1 MPSRKMS
8 DKTKFAIFILTH
20 GRPQNVRTYDT
31 LRRSGYTGKIYIVI
45 DNEDPTGQEYKDIFG
60 ADNVFEFDK
69 GEISKTFDV
78 GDTNRDQRTI
88 VYARNAT
95 QLIAKELGLDYHAQF
110 DDDYHSLAHRSIK
123 KNKLISRK
131 IEKFDQVVSMMLDLL
146 EDTNALTVALSQ
158 GGDHIGGI
166 LGNYR
171 KGVLRKAMNS
181 QFIRTD
187 RPVKFVGR
195 INEDVNSYVVL
206 GSRGQLFFTITDM
219 SLHQVPTQSSPGGMT
234 DTYLE
239 TGTYLK
245 SFFTVMMA
253 PSSVKIRMMGQ
264 SGRRLHHSILWENT
278 VPKIISPRHR
288 KK

>member
-1 MPSRKMS
+1 MS
-8 DKTKFAIFILTH
+8 DKSKFAILILTH
-20 GRPQNVRTYDT
+20 GRPYHVRTFDS
-31 LRRSGYTGKIYIVI
+31 LRRSGYTGPIYLVI
-45 DNEDPTGQEYKDIFG
+45 DNEDETADDYRKVFG
-60 ADNVFEFDK
+60 ADNVFQFDK
-69 GEISKTFDV
+69 AKVAKTFDE
-78 GDTNRDQRTI
+78 GDTNPDRRTI
-88 VYARNAT
+88 VYARNASYE
-95 QLIAKELGLDYHAQF
+95 IAEQLGLDYFAQF
-110 DDDYHSLAHRSIK
+110 DDDYTNFSYRYIRN
-123 KNKLISRK
+123 NKMLSHTIRN
-131 IEKFDQVVSMMLDLL
+131 FDHIIPVMLDLL
-146 EDTNALTVALSQ
+146 ENTNALTVAFSQ

-195 INEDVNSYVVL
+195 INEDVNAYVVW
-206 GSRGQLFFTITDM
+206 GSRGELFFTLTD
-219 SLHQVPTQSSPGGMT
+219 LQLNQVTTQSNPGGMT

-239 TGTYLK
+239 SGTYLK

-264 SGRRLHHSILWENT
+264 TGRRLHHAILWENT

>member
-1 MPSRKMS
+1 
-8 DKTKFAIFILTH
+8 
-20 GRPQNVRTYDT
+20 
-31 LRRSGYTGKIYIVI
+31 VI
-45 DNEDPTGQEYKDIFG
+45 DNEDETADDYRKVFG
-60 ADNVFEFDK
+60 ADNVFQFDK
-69 GEISKTFDV
+69 AKVAKTFDE
-78 GDTNRDQRTI
+78 GDTNPDRRTI
-88 VYARNAT
+88 VYARNASYE
-95 QLIAKELGLDYHAQF
+95 IAEQLGLDYFAQF
-110 DDDYHSLAHRSIK
+110 DDDYTNFSYRYIRN
-123 KNKLISRK
+123 NKMLSHTIRN
-131 IEKFDQVVSMMLDLL
+131 FDHIIPVMLDLL
-146 EDTNALTVALSQ
+146 ENTNALTVAFSQ

-195 INEDVNSYVVL
+195 INEDVNAYVVW
-206 GSRGQLFFTITDM
+206 GSRGELFFTLTD
-219 SLHQVPTQSSPGGMT
+219 LQLNQVTTQSNPGGMT

-239 TGTYLK
+239 SGTYLK

-264 SGRRLHHSILWENT
+264 TGRRLHHAILWENT

>member
-1 MPSRKMS
+1 MA
-8 DKTKFAIFILTH
+8 DKSKFAILILTH
-20 GRPQNVRTYDT
+20 GRPHHVRTYDS
-31 LRRSGYTGKIYIVI
+31 LRRSGYTGPIYLVI
-45 DNEDPTGQEYKDIFG
+45 DNEDATGQEYRDVFG
-60 ADNVFEFDK
+60 PENVFEFDK
-69 GEISKTFDV
+69 EAIAKQVDT
-78 GDTNRDQRTI
+78 GDLNPSRKSTLFVRT
-88 VYARNAT
+88 ALPA
-95 QLIAKELGLDYHAQF
+95 IAKEIGLDYYAQF
-110 DDDYHSLAHRSIK
+110 DDDYTNFSYRYIR
-123 KNKLISRK
+123 KNKMLSHTIRN
-131 IEKFDQVVSMMLDLL
+131 FDHIIPVMLDLL

-181 QFIRTD
+181 QFVRTD
-187 RPVKFVGR
+187 RPIQFFGR
-195 INEDVNSYVVL
+195 LNEDVNPYVVL
-206 GSRGQLFFTITDM
+206 GSRGELFFTLTDIQ
-219 SLHQVPTQSSPGGMT
+219 LNQIPTQSNPGGMT

-239 TGTYLK
+239 SGTYLK

-288 KK
+288 KN

>member
-1 MPSRKMS
+1 MA
-8 DKTKFAIFILTH
+8 DKSKFAILILTH
-20 GRPQNVRTYDT
+20 GRPHHVRTYDS
-31 LRRSGYTGKIYIVI
+31 LRRSGYTGPIYLVI
-45 DNEDPTGQEYKDIFG
+45 DDEDPTGDQYRDVYGPE
-60 ADNVFEFDK
+60 NVFEFNK
-69 GEISKTFDV
+69 EEIAKQVDT
-78 GDTNRDQRTI
+78 GDTNPSRKSTLFVRTALP
-88 VYARNAT
+88 V
-95 QLIAKELGLDYHAQF
+95 IAKEIGLDYFAQF
-110 DDDYHSLAHRSIK
+110 DDDYTNFSYRYIR
-123 KNKLISRK
+123 KNKMLSHTIRN
-131 IEKFDQVVSMMLDLL
+131 FDRIIPVMLDLL

-181 QFIRTD
+181 QFTRTD
-187 RPVKFVGR
+187 RPIRFFGR
-195 INEDVNSYVVL
+195 LNEDVNPYVVL
-206 GSRGQLFFTITDM
+206 GSRGELFFTLTDIQ
-219 SLHQVPTQSSPGGMT
+219 LNQIPTQSNPGGMT
-234 DTYLE
+234 DAYLE
-239 TGTYLK
+239 SGTYLK

>member
-1 MPSRKMS
+1 MG
-8 DKTKFAIFILTH
+8 DKSKFAILILTH
-20 GRPQNVRTYDT
+20 GRPHHVRTYDS
-31 LRRSGYTGKIYIVI
+31 LRRSGYTGPIFLVI
-45 DNEDPTGQEYKDIFG
+45 DNEDATGQEYRDIFG
-60 ADNVFEFDK
+60 LENVYEFDK
-69 GEISKTFDV
+69 QAIAQRVDT
-78 GDTNRDQRTI
+78 GDTNPSRASTLFVRT
-88 VYARNAT
+88 ALTN
-95 QLIAKELGLDYHAQF
+95 IAKEIGLDYYAQF
-110 DDDYHSLAHRSIK
+110 DDDYTNFSYRYIR
-123 KNKLISRK
+123 KNKILSHTIRN
-131 IEKFDQVVSMMLDLL
+131 FDHIIPVMLDLL

-181 QFIRTD
+181 QFVRTD
-187 RPVKFVGR
+187 RPIEFAGR
-195 INEDVNSYVVL
+195 LNDDVNAYVVQ
-206 GSRGQLFFTITDM
+206 GSRGELFFTVTDIQ
-219 SLHQVPTQSSPGGMT
+219 LNQVTTQSSPGGMT
-234 DTYLE
+234 E
-239 TGTYLK
+239 IWVESGTYLK

>member
-1 MPSRKMS
+1 MG
-8 DKTKFAIFILTH
+8 DKSKFAILILSH
-20 GRPQNVRTYDT
+20 GRPHHVRTYDS
-31 LRRSGYTGKIYIVI
+31 LRRSGYTGQIFLVI
-45 DNEDPTGQEYKDIFG
+45 DNEDETGDQYRDAFG
-60 ADNVFEFDK
+60 PENVYMFDK
-69 GEISKTFDV
+69 AEIAKTVDT
-78 GDTNRDQRTI
+78 GDTNPSRKSTLFVRT
-88 VYARNAT
+88 A
-95 QLIAKELGLDYHAQF
+95 LPGIAKQIGLDYYAQF
-110 DDDYHSLAHRSIK
+110 DDDYTNFSYRYIR
-123 KNKLISRK
+123 KNKMLSHTIRN
-131 IEKFDQVVSMMLDLL
+131 FDRIIPVMLDLL

-181 QFIRTD
+181 QFVRTD
-187 RPVKFVGR
+187 RPIQFIGR
-195 INEDVNSYVVL
+195 LNEDVNPYVVH
-206 GSRGQLFFTITDM
+206 GSRGELFFTLTDIQ
-219 SLHQVPTQSSPGGMT
+219 LNQIPTQSNPGGMT

-239 TGTYLK
+239 SGTYLK

>member
-1 MPSRKMS
+1 MA
-8 DKTKFAIFILTH
+8 DKSKFAILILTH
-20 GRPQNVRTYDT
+20 GRPHHVRTYDS
-31 LRRSGYTGKIYIVI
+31 LRRSGYTGPIYLVI
-45 DNEDPTGQEYKDIFG
+45 DNEDPTGQEYRDVYG
-60 ADNVFEFDK
+60 PENVFEFNK
-69 GEISKTFDV
+69 EEIAQQVDT
-78 GDTNRDQRTI
+78 GDTNPSRASTLFVRT
-88 VYARNAT
+88 ALT
-95 QLIAKELGLDYHAQF
+95 QIAKEIGLDYFAQF
-110 DDDYHSLAHRSIK
+110 DDDYTNFSYRYIR
-123 KNKLISRK
+123 KNKMLSHTIRN
-131 IEKFDQVVSMMLDLL
+131 FDRIIPVMLDLL

-181 QFIRTD
+181 QFTRTD
-187 RPVKFVGR
+187 RPIRFAGR
-195 INEDVNSYVVL
+195 LNDDVNAYVVQ
-206 GSRGQLFFTITDM
+206 GSQGELFFTVTDIQ
-219 SLHQVPTQSSPGGMT
+219 LNQLTTQSNPGGMT
-234 DTYLE
+234 E
-239 TGTYLK
+239 IWVESGTYLK

>member
-1 MPSRKMS
+1 MG
-8 DKTKFAIFILTH
+8 DKSKFAILILTH
-20 GRPQNVRTYDT
+20 GRPHHVRTFDS
-31 LRRSGYTGKIYIVI
+31 LRRSGYTGPIYLVI
-45 DNEDPTGQEYKDIFG
+45 DNEDETGDQYRDAFG
-60 ADNVFEFDK
+60 PENVFEFDK
-69 GEISKTFDV
+69 EAVAKTVDT
-78 GDTNRDQRTI
+78 GDTNPSRRSTLFVRT
-88 VYARNAT
+88 ALTA
-95 QLIAKELGLDYHAQF
+95 IAKELGLDYYAQF
-110 DDDYHSLAHRSIK
+110 DDDYTNFSYRYIR
-123 KNKLISRK
+123 KNKMLSHTVRNFDK
-131 IEKFDQVVSMMLDLL
+131 IITLMLDLL

-181 QFIRTD
+181 QFVRTD
-187 RPVKFVGR
+187 RPIQFLGR
-195 INEDVNSYVVL
+195 LNEDVNPYVVH
-206 GSRGQLFFTITDM
+206 GSRGELFFTLTDIQ
-219 SLHQVPTQSSPGGMT
+219 LNQIPTQSNPGGMT

-239 TGTYLK
+239 SGTYLK

-278 VPKIISPRHR
+278 VPKIISPKHR

>member
-1 MPSRKMS
+1 MG
-8 DKTKFAIFILTH
+8 DKSKFAILILTH
-20 GRPQNVRTYDT
+20 GRPHHVRTYDS
-31 LRRSGYTGKIYIVI
+31 LRRSGYTGPIYLVI
-45 DNEDPTGQEYKDIFG
+45 DNEDATGQEYRDVFG
-60 ADNVFEFDK
+60 ADNVHEFNK
-69 GEISKTFDV
+69 KEIAKTFDE
-78 GDTNRDQRTI
+78 GDTNPDRRTI
-88 VYARNAT
+88 VYARNACYK
-95 QLIAKELGLDYHAQF
+95 IAQTLGLDYFAQF
-110 DDDYHSLAHRSIK
+110 DDDYTNFSYRYIR
-123 KNKLISRK
+123 KNKMLSHTIRN
-131 IEKFDQVVSMMLDLL
+131 FDHIIPVMLDLL

-181 QFIRTD
+181 QFLRTD
-187 RPVKFVGR
+187 RPLRFFGR
-195 INEDVNSYVVL
+195 INEDVNAYVVL
-206 GSRGQLFFTITDM
+206 GSRGELFFTLTD
-219 SLHQVPTQSSPGGMT
+219 LQLNQVSTQSSPGGMT

-239 TGTYLK
+239 SGTYLK